1 MANRCTAT
9 LIICLMMSAW
19 TSSAAQMIPRFE
31 DYPVKDIFVGA
42 LAALQIPE
50 AIRKW
55 DADRMRE
62 SYSYEEGPNFSG
74 RFVVINWTCGSPC
87 KTMAI
92 VDAKD
97 GNVFFPPITDEGLL
111 ARSYYLPNL
120 TYPGDVGQN
129 PEIQFRLD
137 SRLLVIKCNDGAEER
152 PYTFYFLW
160 DNDRWTLL
168 RKVPVKGR

>member
-1 MANRCTAT
+1 MANRCIAT
-9 LIICLMMSAW
+9 LCLMMSAL
-19 TSSAAQMIPRFE
+19 TLSAAQRIPRFE

-62 SYSYEEGPNFSG
+62 SYGCEEGPNFAG
-74 RFVVINWTCGSPC
+74 RFVIIDWACGSPC

-97 GNVFFPPITDEGLL
+97 GNVYFPPITYREGLL

-129 PEIQFRLD
+129 PDIQFRLD
-137 SRLLVIKCNDGAEER
+137 SRLLESNAMTAQKNVRIHF
-152 PYTFYFLW
+152 TFYGTMIDGHFCV
-160 DNDRWTLL
+160 RCH
-168 RKVPVKGR
+168 